1 MQDDDQ
7 KSVSKDNS
15 SKKSKNDGH
24 KKDDFFKLHVNEFKK
39 ISWPSRKTLIK
50 HTITVTVFSLV
61 MSGIIYVYDV
71 GINYLVNGLANI
83 AS

>member
-1 MQDDDQ
+1 MQDDNK
-7 KSVSKDNS
+7 KSVPKDSS
-15 SKKSKNDGH
+15 SKKSNTDDK
-24 KKDDFFKLHVNEFKK
+24 KKDSFFKLHINEFKK
-39 ISWPSRKTLIK
+39 ISWPKKQTLIK

-71 GINYLVNGLANI
+71 GINYLISGLVNI